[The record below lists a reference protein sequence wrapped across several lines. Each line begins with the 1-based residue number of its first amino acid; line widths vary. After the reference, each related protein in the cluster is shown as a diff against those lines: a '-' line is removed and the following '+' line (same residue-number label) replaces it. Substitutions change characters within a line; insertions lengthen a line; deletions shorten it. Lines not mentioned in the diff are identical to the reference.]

1 VIAASAELICA
12 PLEERSTTV
21 NDAMSLTKSSA
32 PAAVPPST
40 AAPPTASAAPPP
52 DLQALRAAAPT
63 VHLRFREAVQR
74 DLRGHVARVQLYL
87 EDGRT
92 VKILLEHVMER
103 VAGAYERWGEAV
115 ARLAVGGSGWQVEV
129 DVLSPARLKEVLRD
143 VAGDVEGGVPGYG
156 RP

>member
-1 VIAASAELICA
+1 VIAACAEPICV
-12 PLEERSTTV
+12 PLEEWSTTV
-21 NDAMSLTKSSA
+21 DDATSLTKSSA
-32 PAAVPPST
+32 PPST
-40 AAPPTASAAPPP
+40 AAPSTANTARPP
-52 DLQALRAAAPT
+52 DLQALRAAAPA

-103 VAGAYERWGEAV
+103 IANAYERWGEAV
-115 ARLAVGGSGWQVEV
+115 ARLAVGAASWQAEL
-129 DVLSPARLKEVLRD
+129 DVLSPARLKAMLRD
-143 VAGDVEGGVPGYG
+143 VSGDVDGGVPGYG